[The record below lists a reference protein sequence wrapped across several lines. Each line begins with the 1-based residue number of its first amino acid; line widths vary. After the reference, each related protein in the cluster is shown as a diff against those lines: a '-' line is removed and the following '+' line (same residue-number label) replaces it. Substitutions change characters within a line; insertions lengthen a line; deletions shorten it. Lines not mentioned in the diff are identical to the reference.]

1 MNRNMNE
8 PSQWRV
14 NIEPALPANEALI
27 DEFVV
32 QVEVAETTRLKY
44 RPHLCEFERWLRH
57 IHGSDMLLVAART
70 ADVARFMAY
79 LKSGNRFCSGWAF
92 RDPIVPKPATRK
104 NILAS
109 LASFYGYL
117 VSIELVSADPTVRV
131 EKPKVKHTPGLRL
144 SAEQVRAL
152 LDARGNPRCD
162 IQTYLLT
169 FTGARSRELRLL
181 QWSNVDFEKRTM
193 MLHGKGD
200 KHRVIDIHP
209 RLIGELRRWYL
220 YQEEQAKRY
229 LKMMEAKYNP
239 DRDFVLLT
247 RNGLPVSH
255 ATICKQLKRRA
266 ARAGLFMQSTNDLE
280 NVSAITPHALRRTFG
295 TILLNDGHHL
305 DAVADV
311 LGHASL
317 DTTRK
322 HYAFSS
328 TERRRATI
336 HGFKV

>member
-1 MNRNMNE
+1 M
-8 PSQWRV
+8 
-14 NIEPALPANEALI
+14 
-27 DEFVV
+27 

-44 RPHLCEFERWLRH
+44 RPHPNEFERWLRH
-57 IHGSDMLLVAART
+57 THGDDKLLVDART

-79 LKSGNRFCSGWAF
+79 LKSGTRFCSGWAF
-92 RDPIVPKPATRK
+92 RDPKVVKPATRK

-109 LASFYGYL
+109 LASFYDYL
-117 VSIELVSADPTVRV
+117 VSIELVDSDPTARV
-131 EKPKVKHTPGLRL
+131 EKPKVKHSPGLRL
-144 SAEQVRAL
+144 SGDQVRDL
-152 LDARGNPRCD
+152 LAARGGARCD

-169 FTGARSRELRLL
+169 FTGARSRELRFLR
-181 QWSNVDFEKRTM
+181 WCDVDFEKRTL

-220 YQEEQAKRY
+220 YQEEQAARY
-229 LKMMEAKYNP
+229 PKMMEAKYNP
-239 DRDFVLLT
+239 DCDYVLLT

-266 ARAGLFMQSTNDLE
+266 ARAGLFLQKTNDLE

-311 LGHASL
+311 LGHTSL

-322 HYAFSS
+322 HYAFAS

-336 HGFKV
+336 FGFKV